1 MTGRALVV
9 GYGNPLRGDDGVGQA
24 LAAALAKTAT
34 GTLDVIGCHQLTPEL
49 AERLATVDL
58 VIFVDADTE
67 GQPGS
72 FRVTSIPQ
80 STTQHGSSLVHHVN
94 PAALLLLSR
103 QIYGRSPEAF
113 IVTVAAGS
121 FALNEGLSEPVA
133 AALPEVVATIRRLVR
148 EHLGPV
154 DQLRTESSSAPPAST
169 N

>member
-148 EHLGPV
+148 EHLRSG
-154 DQLRTESSSAPPAST
+154 
-169 N
+169 

>member
-34 GTLDVIGCHQLTPEL
+34 GTLDVIGCHQLVPEL

-58 VIFVDADTE
+58 AIFVDADIE

-72 FRVTSIPQ
+72 IRITRMQQ

-121 FALNEGLSEPVA
+121 LALNEGCRSRSP
-133 AALPEVVATIRRLVR
+133 RRCR
-148 EHLGPV
+148 RWSQQYGGWCANTCGAV